1 MSLEDVMSTSWEDLM
16 AILESTEKK
25 KEEEIE
31 DFSEFFM

>member
-16 AILESTEKK
+16 AILDNAEKR